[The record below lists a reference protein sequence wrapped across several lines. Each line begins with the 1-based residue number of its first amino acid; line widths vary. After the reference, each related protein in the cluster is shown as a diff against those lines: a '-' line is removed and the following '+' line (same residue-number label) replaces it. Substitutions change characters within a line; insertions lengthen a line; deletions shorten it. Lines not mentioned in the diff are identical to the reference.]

1 MSVEAVQYEAV
12 GLNAGIHLTSC
23 ASRFACLKWK
33 KLLWVFAS
41 NSNYAGKK
49 KKIITGFFVLIKLN
63 FERTNTY
70 FGILNFN
77 RHKRPGLSIVKLYFS
92 IFIIIKKNNYVLI
105 SISGNDPCY
114 PINYFLSDYQLCTKR
129 RVLLP

>member
-1 MSVEAVQYEAV
+1 MAAVVGVEAVQYEAV

-33 KLLWVFAS
+33 KLLYLHQIQIMPA
-41 NSNYAGKK
+41 

-77 RHKRPGLSIVKLYFS
+77 RHKKTGLSIVKLYFS
-92 IFIIIKKNNYVLI
+92 IFIIIIK
-105 SISGNDPCY
+105 
-114 PINYFLSDYQLCTKR
+114 QLRSFKCLRK
-129 RVLLP
+129 